1 MDPGAEHAKPM
12 ARDPLTIAW
21 SGLRS
26 ASRRY
31 PAELARS
38 VLDALGGANGFTDGP
53 AERAA
58 ALAAL
63 DRADLGAA
71 WLGHASVLAKVGDTR
86 VLLDPVLSGRIGPR
100 LAGRTVGLG
109 RLSPAPLSP
118 AQVPEVGLVLLSH
131 AHFDHLDVPTLA
143 ALNSPGAVV
152 VTARGTSSLVP
163 GRFARV
169 LELGWGESVRV
180 GGVEVT
186 ALRPEHWGART
197 ALDRA
202 RGFNAYLV
210 RSLGERGRSLFFGGD
225 TAATDAFRGVHADLA
240 VMGVGGYRPWE
251 HAHATP
257 EQVWGMFRGMR
268 ADRLLPVH
276 HSTFRLSDEPAGEP
290 MERLLRVAGRDEGRV
305 IVPDPGAV
313 WTR

>member
-1 MDPGAEHAKPM
+1 
-12 ARDPLTIAW
+12 
-21 SGLRS
+21 
-26 ASRRY
+26 
-31 PAELARS
+31 
-38 VLDALGGANGFTDGP
+38 VLDAIGGGNGFEDAP
-53 AERAA
+53 AERTA

-63 DRADLGAA
+63 DREDLGAV
-71 WLGHASVLAKVGDTR
+71 WLGHASVLARVGETR

-118 AQVPEVGLVLLSH
+118 AQVPEAGLVLLSH

-143 ALNSPGAVV
+143 ALRSPGAVV
-152 VTARGTSSLVP
+152 VTARGTSALVP
-163 GRFARV
+163 AGFAGII
-169 LELGWGESVRV
+169 ELGWGESVRV

-186 ALRPEHWGART
+186 ALRPRHWGART

-210 RSLGERGRSLFFGGD
+210 RSLGGRGRSLFFGGD
-225 TAATDAFRGVHADLA
+225 TAATDAFKGVHADLA

-257 EQVWGMFRGMR
+257 EQAWAMFRAMR
-268 ADRLLPVH
+268 AERLLPVH

-290 MERLLRVAGRDEGRV
+290 MERLLRAAEREEDRV
-305 IVPDPGAV
+305 IVATPGAV